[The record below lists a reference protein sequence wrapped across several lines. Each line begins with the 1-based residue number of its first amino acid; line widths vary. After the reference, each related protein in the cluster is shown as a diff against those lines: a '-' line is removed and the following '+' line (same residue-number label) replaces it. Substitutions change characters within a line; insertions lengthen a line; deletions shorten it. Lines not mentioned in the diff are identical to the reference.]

1 MLETIDYVL
10 IVLAG
15 FCAFALIVILSLGR
29 PPRNH
34 EVTPKKNRVERRLTV
49 VSKNLRRER

>member
-15 FCAFALIVILSLGR
+15 LCAFALIVILSLGR
-29 PPRNH
+29 PPRNP
-34 EVTPKKNRVERRLTV
+34 EVSPKKNRVERRLTI
-49 VSKNLRRER
+49 VSKNLRR